1 MTKFYHMPLK
11 GFKFTFS
18 CVAGNLNVFNIWQ
31 GVILSSQYCS
41 KISDIMKQLFL
52 QFFKVSKS
60 ILWMS
65 EIQNNILKF
74 STAHNISE
82 VLLFQSCNFVHFSHN
97 FFTVSDKLIWMTNF
111 WCVHQWRFK
120 LTLSCAACNSDIF
133 HHFVFTA

>member
-1 MTKFYHMPLK
+1 MFS
-11 GFKFTFS
+11 TF
-18 CVAGNLNVFNIWQ
+18 CQL
-31 GVILSSQYCS
+31 VIFSSQYLS
-41 KISDIMKQLFL
+41 KISDIMMQLLL
-52 QFFKVSKS
+52 QFLNARMKIFKVSKS

-111 WCVHQWRFK
+111 WCVQQWHFK
-120 LTLSCAACNSDIF
+120 LTPLCVACISNFLMQLVPF
-133 HHFVFTA
+133 HHFALTA